1 MRSSILGW
9 SAVSGGVIGLI
20 VGVLLIGATV
30 LILSVVPPSSAVV
43 RSLGRR
49 AVPLS
54 VALVAAFV
62 TAGSVVGYL
71 EGRLKLD

>member
-1 MRSSILGW
+1 MRSTILGW
-9 SAVSGGVIGLI
+9 SALSGGVIGLLAGLLLLGAI
-20 VGVLLIGATV
+20 VVLV
-30 LILSVVPPSSAVV
+30 SVVPMPSGIA

-54 VALVAAFV
+54 VALMAVLIA
-62 TAGSVVGYL
+62 AGSVVGYL